1 MNYRLQDFIKYIIPG
16 LYFIFFVFI
25 WSVLSSNCHIETV
38 KLKDF
43 SSVIILLIPFVGFVI
58 GYLIES
64 LMTCAEHLFY
74 ILGGRRPA
82 KTILDR
88 KCKNYIIS
96 EIDRNKIFSQH
107 NISGDSIN
115 NSLAGQILQTAKQK
129 IDRENVE
136 NFRINSILARNI
148 FGSQI
153 LLTIAYSFVIDG
165 FYTDKIWWFFLVISI
180 IFLIYWIHHN
190 HVYVKYVFA
199 EYARIL
205 HL

>member
-1 MNYRLQDFIKYIIPG
+1 MNYRIQDFIKYIIPG
-16 LYFIFFVFI
+16 VYVIFFVVI
-25 WSVLSSNCHIETV
+25 WSVLSSNCHIETA
-38 KLKDF
+38 KLKDLTG
-43 SSVIILLIPFVGFVI
+43 VIILLIPFVGFVI

-74 ILGGRRPA
+74 ILGGRRPS
-82 KTILDR
+82 KNILDR

-96 EIDRNKIFSQH
+96 EIDRNKIFNQH
-107 NISGDSIN
+107 NISGNSIN

-153 LLTIAYSFVIDG
+153 VLTIAYSFVTDR
-165 FYTDKIWWFFLVISI
+165 FYTNKMWWFFLVISI

-199 EYARIL
+199 EYARNL
-205 HL
+205 H